1 MVMTNLDSEV
11 KELSSSTVDTMKQC
25 MAKVST
31 SKHNSYYCMYSVLCV
46 ICMWT
51 HMVSICLIII
61 HF

>member
-31 SKHNSYYCMYSVLCV
+31 SKCNSQLHCTGVFYVCGHSRSQYIMILFS
-46 ICMWT
+46 WG
-51 HMVSICLIII
+51 
-61 HF
+61 